1 MRTKIRVQLALLT
14 ILAVVSVSV
23 MAFGYLRVQDSF
35 GFNKMTVS
43 AELPEAAGL
52 YNRANVTLRGH
63 TIGHVDRLDLST
75 TGVVAVMRIDKRR
88 IPRTGLRVD
97 VHSMSAVG
105 EQYIDLVP
113 TTASGPTLS
122 DGDVLPQSA
131 ATIPAQVGP
140 LLDQANALL
149 AEIPQGRLR
158 TMIDAMFTAFDG
170 TGLDLVSVVDSTRA
184 IADEVAKNPDGIEA
198 LVEQLGPF
206 LKPHAESA
214 DEITAWASQLSSAT
228 AELRDKDDAVR
239 RIIANSPRTAQ
250 TAQQLL
256 EKISPT
262 VPILLT
268 NLVSLGQVALTYNA
282 GMEQILVLMP
292 GIIAAMQTMVNQGA
306 KDQSAT
312 ASFHTMSLPICTTG
326 YISAADRRTAA
337 DTDVIPT
344 PDGQFCS
351 VPHSSPVAVRG
362 ARNLPCMEVPGK
374 RAPTP
379 EVCQGGAYVP
389 KGPLPSSIDGS
400 GQPDKQ
406 GLAGALLP
414 ASYDPKSGAYVAP
427 DGSIHKQLT
436 ITPATYKGGASWETL
451 MLEPVR

>member
-250 TAQQLL
+250 PHSNSWRRSPPPSRSC
-256 EKISPT
+256 SPT
-262 VPILLT
+262 
-268 NLVSLGQVALTYNA
+268 
-282 GMEQILVLMP
+282 
-292 GIIAAMQTMVNQGA
+292 
-306 KDQSAT
+306 
-312 ASFHTMSLPICTTG
+312 
-326 YISAADRRTAA
+326 
-337 DTDVIPT
+337 
-344 PDGQFCS
+344 
-351 VPHSSPVAVRG
+351 
-362 ARNLPCMEVPGK
+362 
-374 RAPTP
+374 
-379 EVCQGGAYVP
+379 
-389 KGPLPSSIDGS
+389 
-400 GQPDKQ
+400 
-406 GLAGALLP
+406 
-414 ASYDPKSGAYVAP
+414 
-427 DGSIHKQLT
+427 
-436 ITPATYKGGASWETL
+436 W
-451 MLEPVR
+451 